1 MPITKQEASI
11 IKGIVNKYI
20 SDEDAGSLFSELVS
34 DVASVTDND
43 SVKQSI
49 VMLNQLYSNE

>member
-1 MPITKQEASI
+1 MPITKQEASV

-20 SDEDAGSLFSELVS
+20 SEKDCGSLFSELVR
-34 DVASVTDND
+34 DVASETDND

-49 VMLNQLYSNE
+49 LMLNQLYDNE